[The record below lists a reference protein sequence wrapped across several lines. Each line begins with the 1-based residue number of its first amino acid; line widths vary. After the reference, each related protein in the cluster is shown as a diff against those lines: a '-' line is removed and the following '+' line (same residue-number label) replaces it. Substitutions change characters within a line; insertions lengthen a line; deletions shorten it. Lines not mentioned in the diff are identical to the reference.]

1 MPQTDAIAM
10 LDEDHQRVEQLFKD
24 FQSASDA
31 AQKQA
36 IAQLICLEL
45 TVHAQLEEE
54 IFYPAFQKAT
64 GDQDMVQ
71 EAVEEHQE
79 AKDLI
84 AQIEGNPQPDDL
96 VSELQE
102 AIEHHVQEE
111 REEMFKKARGTPG
124 LDLAGLAQQMET
136 RKPALV
142 KELQAA

>member
-24 FQSASDA
+24 FQSTSDA

-111 REEMFKKARGTPG
+111 REEMFKKARGAQG

-136 RKPALV
+136 RKAALV

>member
-10 LDEDHQRVEQLFKD
+10 LDEDHQRVEQLFAD
-24 FQSASDA
+24 FQSASDPS
-31 AQKQA
+31 QKQA

-54 IFYPAFQKAT
+54 IFYPAYQKAT

-71 EAVEEHQE
+71 EAEEEHQE

-84 AQIEGNPQPDDL
+84 AKIEGNPQPDAL
-96 VSELQE
+96 VQELQQ
-102 AIEHHVQEE
+102 AIEHHVEEE
-111 REEMFKKARGTPG
+111 RSEMFAKARKAQ

-136 RKPALV
+136 RKAALV

>member
-1 MPQTDAIAM
+1 MPQTDAITL

-24 FQSASDA
+24 FEAAADAS
-31 AQKQA
+31 QKQA

-64 GDQDMVQ
+64 GEQDMVQ

-111 REEMFKKARGTPG
+111 RDEMFPKARKTQG

-136 RKPALV
+136 RKVALV

>member
-1 MPQTDAIAM
+1 MPQTDAIAL
-10 LDEDHQRVEQLFKD
+10 LDEDHQRVEQLFAD

-31 AQKQA
+31 SQKQA

-64 GDQDMVQ
+64 GDQGMVQ
-71 EAVEEHQE
+71 EAVQEHQE
-79 AKDLI
+79 AKELI
-84 AQIEGNPQPDDL
+84 AQIEGHPQPDDL
-96 VSELQE
+96 VSELQQ

-111 REEMFKKARGTPG
+111 RDEMFPKARKTQG
-124 LDLAGLAQQMET
+124 LDLAGLTQQMET
-136 RKPALV
+136 RKVALV